1 MICKKCG
8 NQIKE
13 GAKFCNNCGYDLS
26 NEQFDINVSDEN
38 VQSITLKKEDKNQD
52 NDKFTSSNMNQDNR
66 QYNSNMNQQQKK
78 KKTSKIIIG
87 VIATI
92 VIIIVLGALASGGD
106 YSSKV
111 SSVKNGYF
119 QAYSSDDGY
128 PNVGNAFENYFDD
141 TSWKAFTSDDD
152 MDIVEF
158 NGKFMYYD
166 DETDC
171 CLQFQTYE
179 DGSFDIYAVEFN
191 GIPQDKLTISVL
203 LEKVMDEAQYMDGND

>member
-152 MDIVEF
+152 MEIVEF
-158 NGKFMYYD
+158 NGKFLYYD

-203 LEKVMDEAQYMDGND
+203 LEKVMDEAQYMDGDN

>member
-1 MICKKCG
+1 
-8 NQIKE
+8 
-13 GAKFCNNCGYDLS
+13 
-26 NEQFDINVSDEN
+26 
-38 VQSITLKKEDKNQD
+38 
-52 NDKFTSSNMNQDNR
+52 
-66 QYNSNMNQQQKK
+66 MNQQDQQQK

-87 VIATI
+87 
-92 VIIIVLGALASGGD
+92 IIVTIAIIVGLSALASGGD

-128 PNVGNAFENYFDD
+128 PNVGDAFENYFDD

-152 MDIVEF
+152 MEIVEF
-158 NGKFMYYD
+158 NGKFLYYD

-203 LEKVMDEAQYMDGND
+203 LEKVMDEAQYMDGDN

>member
-8 NQIKE
+8 NQIKA
-13 GAKFCNNCGYDLS
+13 GAKFCNNCGY
-26 NEQFDINVSDEN
+26 E
-38 VQSITLKKEDKNQD
+38 
-52 NDKFTSSNMNQDNR
+52 SSNMNQDNR
-66 QYNSNMNQQQKK
+66 QYNSNMNQQDQQQK
-78 KKTSKIIIG
+78 KKTSKIILG
-87 VIATI
+87 VIVTI
-92 VIIIVLGALASGGD
+92 AIIVVLAALGSSGD
-106 YSSKV
+106 YSEEV

-119 QAYSSDDGY
+119 QDYSAADGY
-128 PNVGNAFENYFDD
+128 PNVGDAFENYFGD

-158 NGKFMYYD
+158 NGTFMYYD

-203 LEKVMDEAQYMDGND
+203 LEKVMDEAQYMDGDN